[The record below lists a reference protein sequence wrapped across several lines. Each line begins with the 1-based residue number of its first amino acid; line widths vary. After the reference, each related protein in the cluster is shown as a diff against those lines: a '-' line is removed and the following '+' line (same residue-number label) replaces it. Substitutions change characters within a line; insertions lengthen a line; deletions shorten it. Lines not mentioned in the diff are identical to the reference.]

1 MSFRIRPSHK
11 FLNENVDEQPEE
23 KTVFLYTVG
32 GKTIVDSSTIQV
44 GKKSKQTQPLS
55 GKEKPI
61 PGSLKIST
69 DETSQADY
77 M

>member
-11 FLNENVDEQPEE
+11 FLNENAEEQPEE
-23 KTVFLYTVG
+23 KTVFLYTTG
-32 GKTIVDSSTIQV
+32 GKTIVDSATVS
-44 GKKSKQTQPLS
+44 GKKGKPQPPSKE
-55 GKEKPI
+55 GKSV